1 MTQMSQLALN
11 EERRR
16 MPRQR
21 TLKSARIVIDPQGP
35 VLDCIVRNLS
45 ARGALLLVS
54 SLAVP
59 DRFELIL
66 STSRARQTCK
76 VAWRAHDRVGVEFE

>member
-1 MTQMSQLALN
+1 MTQMSQLSLN

-21 TLKSARIVIDPQGP
+21 TLKSARIVIDQQGA

-45 ARGALLLVS
+45 AHGALLLLP

-59 DRFELIL
+59 GRFDLIL
-66 STSRARQTCK
+66 STSRTRQTCK
-76 VAWRAHDRVGVEFE
+76 VAWRAHDRVGVQFE